1 MENYQLTIDDY
12 LNYKENLQRELNNMV
27 NGFIRTGY
35 YLKKIRD
42 AEAFRNDGYSSI
54 YEFAEKEFGVTRTV
68 ASRFMSINDK
78 YSEDGY
84 SLELKEQYK
93 GLGSSRLSEMLTLPE
108 EDHVMITPV
117 TKIEDIRELK
127 RFEKE
132 EVHEESTIADL
143 LKNFFLN
150 QDKKLEAVM
159 TNDNLKD
166 VAEIVNPSGN
176 VSYRYRMDFM
186 MMHEYEKGIDI
197 KNFQTGM
204 HHLEWSVFVEECKKV
219 FVYDPEAAGT
229 VYEQNYGKNEPE
241 EPVAEPVKEDKTE
254 VVEEKEEK
262 SRKNNLTESDSQP
275 KDISTSEEKPISEK
289 VPEIKA
295 SEPLTE
301 PAKEEESRET
311 EPEEV
316 KEPQKEVENPVCEVA
331 QTRISSHTDGN
342 SVDVEKE
349 PEIISE
355 EPEHE
360 VVSGEVEDEHIVH
373 LIIPEYQAIAENSKK
388 FLICKNN
395 VQVGDVIVI
404 RVKFNRAFSDIKA
417 KVTYREKNTGLMP
430 EYTAYGIEVVDEE
443 E

>member
-204 HHLEWSVFVEECKKV
+204 HHLEWSDFVEECKKV
-219 FVYDPEAAGT
+219 FVYGPEAAGT

-241 EPVAEPVKEDKTE
+241 EPVAEPVKEDRTE
-254 VVEEKEEK
+254 VVEEKEEQ
-262 SRKNNLTESDSQP
+262 SRKSNSTESASQP
-275 KDISTSEEKPISEK
+275 KDIGTSEEKPISEK

-295 SEPLTE
+295 SEPLTK
-301 PAKEEESRET
+301 PAKEEESQAT
-311 EPEEV
+311 EPKET
-316 KEPQKEVENPVCEVA
+316 KEPQKEAENPVCDLA

-342 SVDVEKE
+342 SVDVEKKA
-349 PEIISE
+349 EIDSE
-355 EPEHE
+355 EQKQE
-360 VVSGEVEDEHIVH
+360 VVSGEVEDPHIVH
-373 LIIPEYQAIAENSKK
+373 LIIPEDQAIAEGRKT
-388 FLICKNN
+388 FLICRND
-395 VQVGDVIVI
+395 VLVGDEILI
-404 RVKFNRAFSDIKA
+404 RVKYNWAFSDIKA

-443 E
+443 

>member
-159 TNDNLKD
+159 MNDNLKD

-176 VSYRYRMDFM
+176 VSYRYRMDLSL
-186 MMHEYEKGIDI
+186 I
-197 KNFQTGM
+197 
-204 HHLEWSVFVEECKKV
+204 
-219 FVYDPEAAGT
+219 
-229 VYEQNYGKNEPE
+229 
-241 EPVAEPVKEDKTE
+241 
-254 VVEEKEEK
+254 
-262 SRKNNLTESDSQP
+262 
-275 KDISTSEEKPISEK
+275 
-289 VPEIKA
+289 
-295 SEPLTE
+295 
-301 PAKEEESRET
+301 
-311 EPEEV
+311 
-316 KEPQKEVENPVCEVA
+316 
-331 QTRISSHTDGN
+331 
-342 SVDVEKE
+342 
-349 PEIISE
+349 
-355 EPEHE
+355 
-360 VVSGEVEDEHIVH
+360 HI
-373 LIIPEYQAIAENSKK
+373 
-388 FLICKNN
+388 
-395 VQVGDVIVI
+395 
-404 RVKFNRAFSDIKA
+404 
-417 KVTYREKNTGLMP
+417 
-430 EYTAYGIEVVDEE
+430 
-443 E
+443 

>member
-108 EDHVMITPV
+108 EDHAMITPV
-117 TKIEDIRELK
+117 TKIEDIRALK

-132 EVHEESTIADL
+132 EVHEASTIADL

-159 TNDNLKD
+159 MNDNLKD

-204 HHLEWSVFVEECKKV
+204 HHLEWSDFVEECKKV
-219 FVYDPEAAGT
+219 FVYDSEVAGT

-241 EPVAEPVKEDKTE
+241 EPAAEPVKEDKTE
-254 VVEEKEEK
+254 VVEEKEEE
-262 SRKNNLTESDSQP
+262 SRKNNSTESVPQP
-275 KDISTSEEKPISEK
+275 KDIGTTEEKPVSEK
-289 VPEIKA
+289 APEIKA
-295 SEPLTE
+295 SEPLSE
-301 PAKEEESRET
+301 SAKEEESRAT
-311 EPEEV
+311 EPKETN
-316 KEPQKEVENPVCEVA
+316 EPQKEVENPVYEVA
-331 QTRISSHTDGN
+331 QTRISSHTDGD
-342 SVDVEKE
+342 SEDIEKE
-349 PEIISE
+349 PEITSE
-355 EPEHE
+355 ELEHE
-360 VVSGEVEDEHIVH
+360 VVSGEIEDSH
-373 LIIPEYQAIAENSKK
+373 LVNLYLTEYRAIEEGKKHFIICRND
-388 FLICKNN
+388 
-395 VQVGDVIVI
+395 VQVGDIVI
-404 RVKFNRAFSDIKA
+404 IREAFDRFPEIRAKI
-417 KVTYREKNTGLMP
+417 TYKEDNNGLAT
-430 EYTAYGIEVVDEE
+430 EYTAYEIEVEDEE

>member
-150 QDKKLEAVM
+150 QDKRLEAVM
-159 TNDNLKD
+159 TSDNLKD
-166 VAEIVNPSGN
+166 IAEIVNPSGN

-204 HHLEWSVFVEECKKV
+204 HHLEWSDFVEECKKV
-219 FVYDPEAAGT
+219 FVYDPEATGT

-241 EPVAEPVKEDKTE
+241 EPVVEPVKEDKTE
-254 VVEEKEEK
+254 VVEEKEEE
-262 SRKNNLTESDSQP
+262 SRKSNSTESVPQP
-275 KDISTSEEKPISEK
+275 KDIGTSEEKPNSEK
-289 VPEIKA
+289 TPEIKA
-295 SEPLTE
+295 SETLTE
-301 PAKEEESRET
+301 PVKEEELQAT
-311 EPEEV
+311 EPEET
-316 KEPQKEVENPVCEVA
+316 KELQKEAENPVCEVA
-331 QTRISSHTDGN
+331 QTRISSHTDGD
-342 SVDVEKE
+342 SEDVEKE

-430 EYTAYGIEVVDEE
+430 EYIAYGIEVVDEE

>member
-204 HHLEWSVFVEECKKV
+204 HHLEWSDFVEECKKV
-219 FVYDPEAAGT
+219 FVYDLEAAGT

-241 EPVAEPVKEDKTE
+241 EQVVEPVKEDKTE
-254 VVEEKEEK
+254 VVEEKEEE
-262 SRKNNLTESDSQP
+262 SRKSNLAESVPQP
-275 KDISTSEEKPISEK
+275 KDIGTSEEKPNSEK
-289 VPEIKA
+289 TPEIKA
-295 SEPLTE
+295 SETLTE
-301 PAKEEESRET
+301 PVKEEELQAT
-311 EPEEV
+311 EPEET
-316 KEPQKEVENPVCEVA
+316 KELQKEAENPVCEVA
-331 QTRISSHTDGN
+331 QTRISSHTDGD
-342 SVDVEKE
+342 SEDVEKE

>member
-204 HHLEWSVFVEECKKV
+204 HHLEWSDFVEECKKV
-219 FVYDPEAAGT
+219 FVYDQEAAGT

-241 EPVAEPVKEDKTE
+241 EPVVEPVKEDKTE
-254 VVEEKEEK
+254 VVEEKEEE
-262 SRKNNLTESDSQP
+262 SRKNNLTESVSQP
-275 KDISTSEEKPISEK
+275 KDIGTSEEKPNSEK
-289 VPEIKA
+289 TPEIKA

-301 PAKEEESRET
+301 PVKEEELQAT
-311 EPEEV
+311 EPGETN
-316 KEPQKEVENPVCEVA
+316 EPQKEVENPVCEVA

-342 SVDVEKE
+342 SEDVEKE

-373 LIIPEYQAIAENSKK
+373 LIIPEYQAIAEGSKK

-395 VQVGDVIVI
+395 VQNGDVIVI

-417 KVTYREKNTGLMP
+417 KVTYREKNTGLMQ

>member
-132 EVHEESTIADL
+132 EAHEESTIADL

-204 HHLEWSVFVEECKKV
+204 HHLEWSDFVEECKKV

-241 EPVAEPVKEDKTE
+241 EPVAEPVKEDRTE

-262 SRKNNLTESDSQP
+262 SSKSNSTESVPQP
-275 KDISTSEEKPISEK
+275 KDIGTSKEKPNSEK
-289 VPEIKA
+289 TPEIKA
-295 SEPLTE
+295 SEPLSE
-301 PAKEEESRET
+301 PVKEEESQAT
-311 EPEEV
+311 EPEEK
-316 KEPQKEVENPVCEVA
+316 KEPQKEAENPVCDLA
-331 QTRISSHTDGN
+331 QTRISSHTESD
-342 SVDVEKE
+342 SEDVEKE
-349 PEIISE
+349 PEIVSE
-355 EPEHE
+355 ELEHE

-373 LIIPEYQAIAENSKK
+373 LIISEYQAIAEGSKK
-388 FLICKNN
+388 FLICRNN

-404 RVKFNRAFSDIKA
+404 RVKFNRAFSEIKA
-417 KVTYREKNTGLMP
+417 KITYREKNTGVMP
-430 EYTAYGIEVVDEE
+430 EYTAYGIEVVDE
-443 E
+443 

>member
-204 HHLEWSVFVEECKKV
+204 HHLEWSDFVEECKKV

-241 EPVAEPVKEDKTE
+241 EPVVEPVKEDKTE
-254 VVEEKEEK
+254 VVEEKEEE
-262 SRKNNLTESDSQP
+262 SRKSNSTESVPQP
-275 KDISTSEEKPISEK
+275 KDIGTSEEKPNSEK
-289 VPEIKA
+289 APEIKA

-301 PAKEEESRET
+301 PVKEEELQAT
-311 EPEEV
+311 EP
-316 KEPQKEVENPVCEVA
+316 KETKESQKEAENPVCEVA
-331 QTRISSHTDGN
+331 QTRISSYTDGN
-342 SVDVEKE
+342 SEDVEKKA
-349 PEIISE
+349 EIISE

-417 KVTYREKNTGLMP
+417 KVAYREKNTGLMP

>member
-117 TKIEDIRELK
+117 TKIEDIRALK

-132 EVHEESTIADL
+132 EIHETSTIADL

-159 TNDNLKD
+159 MNDNLKD

-204 HHLEWSVFVEECKKV
+204 HHLEWSDFVEECKKV

-241 EPVAEPVKEDKTE
+241 EPVVEPVREDKTE
-254 VVEEKEEK
+254 VVEEKEEE
-262 SRKNNLTESDSQP
+262 SRKSNSTESVPQP
-275 KDISTSEEKPISEK
+275 KDIGTSKEKPNSEK
-289 VPEIKA
+289 TPEIKA

-301 PAKEEESRET
+301 PVKEKESQAT
-311 EPEEV
+311 EPEET
-316 KEPQKEVENPVCEVA
+316 KEPQKEAENPVCDLA
-331 QTRISSHTDGN
+331 QTRISSHTDGD
-342 SVDVEKE
+342 SEDIEKE

-388 FLICKNN
+388 FLICKND
-395 VQVGDVIVI
+395 VQIGDVIVI

-417 KVTYREKNTGLMP
+417 KITYREKNTGLLP

-443 E
+443 

>member
-117 TKIEDIRELK
+117 TKIEDIRALK

-132 EVHEESTIADL
+132 EIHETSTIADL

-159 TNDNLKD
+159 MNDNLKD

-204 HHLEWSVFVEECKKV
+204 HHLEWSDFVEECKKV

-241 EPVAEPVKEDKTE
+241 EPVAEPVKEDRTE

-262 SRKNNLTESDSQP
+262 SRKSNSTESVPQP
-275 KDISTSEEKPISEK
+275 KDIGISEEKPISDK
-289 VPEIKA
+289 TPEIKA

-301 PAKEEESRET
+301 PVKEKESQAT
-311 EPEEV
+311 EPEET
-316 KEPQKEVENPVCEVA
+316 KEPQKEAENPVCEVA
-331 QTRISSHTDGN
+331 QTRINSHTDGN
-342 SVDVEKE
+342 LEDVEKE

-373 LIIPEYQAIAENSKK
+373 LIISEYQAIAEGSKK

-417 KVTYREKNTGLMP
+417 KITYREKNTGLLP

-443 E
+443 

>member
-54 YEFAEKEFGVTRTV
+54 YEFAEKEYGVTRTV

-117 TKIEDIRELK
+117 TKIEDIRALK

-159 TNDNLKD
+159 MNDNLKD

-204 HHLEWSVFVEECKKV
+204 HHLEWSDFVEECKKV

-241 EPVAEPVKEDKTE
+241 EPVVEPVKEDKAE
-254 VVEEKEEK
+254 VVEEKEEE
-262 SRKNNLTESDSQP
+262 SRKNNLTESVPQP
-275 KDISTSEEKPISEK
+275 KDIGTSEEKPISEK
-289 VPEIKA
+289 TPEIKA
-295 SEPLTE
+295 SEPFTGSV
-301 PAKEEESRET
+301 KEEKSQATEQEET
-311 EPEEV
+311 
-316 KEPQKEVENPVCEVA
+316 KKPQKEAENPVCEVA
-331 QTRISSHTDGN
+331 QTRISSHIDGD
-342 SVDVEKE
+342 SEDIEKE

-355 EPEHE
+355 EPKHE

-373 LIIPEYQAIAENSKK
+373 LIIPEYQAIADGSKK

-395 VQVGDVIVI
+395 VQAGDVIVI

>member
-342 SVDVEKE
+342 SVDVEKKA
-349 PEIISE
+349 EITSE
-355 EPEHE
+355 KLEHE

-373 LIIPEYQAIAENSKK
+373 LIIPEYQAIAEGSKK

-417 KVTYREKNTGLMP
+417 KVTYREKNSGLMS
-430 EYTAYGIEVVDEE
+430 EYYAYGIEVVDEE

>member
-42 AEAFRNDGYSSI
+42 TEAFRNDGYSSI

-117 TKIEDIRELK
+117 TKIEDIRALK

-159 TNDNLKD
+159 MNDNLKD

-204 HHLEWSVFVEECKKV
+204 HHLEWSDFVEECKKV
-219 FVYDPEAAGT
+219 FVYDSEAAGT

-254 VVEEKEEK
+254 VVEEKEEE
-262 SRKNNLTESDSQP
+262 SRKSNSTESTSQP
-275 KDISTSEEKPISEK
+275 KDIGINEEKPISEK
-289 VPEIKA
+289 APEIKA
-295 SEPLTE
+295 SESLTE
-301 PAKEEESRET
+301 SAKEEESRVT
-311 EPEEV
+311 EPEET
-316 KEPQKEVENPVCEVA
+316 KEPQKEAENPVCEVA
-331 QTRISSHTDGN
+331 QTRISSHTESD
-342 SVDVEKE
+342 SKDVEKE
-349 PEIISE
+349 SEIVSE
-355 EPEHE
+355 ELEHE
-360 VVSGEVEDEHIVH
+360 VVSGEVEASH
-373 LIIPEYQAIAENSKK
+373 LVNLYLSEYRAIEEGKKHFIICRND
-388 FLICKNN
+388 
-395 VQVGDVIVI
+395 VRVGDIVI
-404 RVKFNRAFSDIKA
+404 IREAFNRLPEIRA
-417 KVTYREKNTGLMP
+417 KITYKEENNGLAT
-430 EYTAYGIEVVDEE
+430 EYTAYEIEVEDEE

>member
-204 HHLEWSVFVEECKKV
+204 HHLEWSDFVEECKKV
-219 FVYDPEAAGT
+219 FAYDPEAAGT

-241 EPVAEPVKEDKTE
+241 EPVAEPVKEDRTE

-262 SRKNNLTESDSQP
+262 SRKSNSTESVPQP
-275 KDISTSEEKPISEK
+275 KDIGTSKEKPNSEK
-289 VPEIKA
+289 TPEIKA

-301 PAKEEESRET
+301 PVKEKESQAT
-311 EPEEV
+311 EPEET
-316 KEPQKEVENPVCEVA
+316 KEPQKEAENPVCDLA
-331 QTRISSHTDGN
+331 QTRISSHTDGD
-342 SVDVEKE
+342 SEDIEKE
-349 PEIISE
+349 PEITSE

-360 VVSGEVEDEHIVH
+360 VVSGEIEDSH
-373 LIIPEYQAIAENSKK
+373 LVNLYLSEYRAIAEGKK
-388 FLICKNN
+388 HFVICRND
-395 VQVGDVIVI
+395 VRVGDIVI
-404 RVKFNRAFSDIKA
+404 IREAFDRFPEIRAKI
-417 KVTYREKNTGLMP
+417 TYKEENNGLAV
-430 EYTAYGIEVVDEE
+430 EYTAYEIEVEDEE